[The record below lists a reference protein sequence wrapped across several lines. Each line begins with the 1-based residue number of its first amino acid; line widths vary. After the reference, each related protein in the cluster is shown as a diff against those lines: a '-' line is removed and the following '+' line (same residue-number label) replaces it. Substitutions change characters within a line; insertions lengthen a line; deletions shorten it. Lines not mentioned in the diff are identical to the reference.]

1 MKSER
6 VSEQTTK
13 RLSIYLRCL
22 NELAAAGQVSV
33 SSEACAKRFGLNSAQ
48 IRKDLANFGEFGHRG
63 VGYNVIGLR
72 DHLIRILGIDRQ
84 HAVGII
90 GAGRLGTA
98 LADYYRVLDSNFTVV
113 ALFDADTKKIGKKV
127 GDIEIFDIKNFA
139 VDAKHVKIEV
149 AVIAVPAGEAQAVI
163 ELVESAGIKAVMNFA
178 PIRLRVSPG
187 IKLKS
192 VDMTTT
198 LESLSYFL
206 ANNSQ

>member
-1 MKSER
+1 MKNDKI
-6 VSEQTTK
+6 SEQTTK

-33 SSEACAKRFGLNSAQ
+33 SSEACAERFGLNSAQ

-63 VGYNVIGLR
+63 VGYDVATLR
-72 DHLIRILGIDRQ
+72 AHLIRILGLDRQ
-84 HAVGII
+84 HTVGII

-98 LADYYRVLDSNFTVV
+98 LADYYRVLDSNFVV
-113 ALFDADTKKIGKKV
+113 AALFDVAKGKIGKKV
-127 GDIEIFDIKNFA
+127 GDIEIFDIKSFA
-139 VDAKHVKIEV
+139 EVAKRDKIEV
-149 AVIAVPAGEAQAVI
+149 AVIAVPAVEAQRVI
-163 ELVESAGIKAVMNFA
+163 EIVESTGITAVMNFA
-178 PIRLRVSPG
+178 PIRLRVSPD

-206 ANNSQ
+206 ANNSH